1 VGRKNEVREE
11 KNEPEP
17 PSAGASAAAM
27 VDRKGGWGSGADS
40 RSGCGREGAEGQKSR
55 SSTAGPRDIS
65 ADFWRNGLIILLPS
79 MSVPS
84 DWRSSLSAIRDYI
97 QQQI

>member
-1 VGRKNEVREE
+1 MVLIVGLGVEE
-11 KNEPEP
+11 
-17 PSAGASAAAM
+17 
-27 VDRKGGWGSGADS
+27 R
-40 RSGCGREGAEGQKSR
+40 GQRGKSR
-55 SSTAGPRDIS
+55 DRLQPGHGIS
-65 ADFWRNGLIILLPS
+65 RRIFGNGLIILLPS